1 MVQLASSATRQ
12 VGAPQRRRVSP
23 YRRYRSLIA
32 MFVPGF
38 IVFMLFAYGPLPGIV
53 IAFKDFSVIEGIWGS
68 DWAGTANF
76 ERLFAG
82 ADFLRALRNTLIFAA
97 LDLLIVFPAPIV
109 LALALNELRWNPFK
123 RLVQTFSYLPHFISW
138 VVLAGILF
146 QFLGSAG
153 PLNALMGLFDIEGE
167 AWLLRS
173 EYFYLVFVLSKI
185 WATIGWGSI
194 IYIAALSGIDP
205 TLYEAAR
212 VDGAGRFQ
220 QMRHVT
226 LPGLLPTIAI
236 LFLLSLSNFLAVGF
250 DQIYNLTT
258 PGTQAVADIID
269 TYVLRQMLSFDFSLS
284 MAASVFQALVGLG
297 LVMIGNVVVRRLDP
311 DRGLF

>member
-1 MVQLASSATRQ
+1 MASVTSSELGATT
-12 VGAPQRRRVSP
+12 PTRRRASP
-23 YRRYRSLIA
+23 YRRYRSLIL
-32 MFVPGF
+32 MFIPGF
-38 IVFMLFAYGPLPGIV
+38 FAFMLFAYGPLPGIV
-53 IAFKDFSVIEGIWGS
+53 IAFKDFSVIDGIWGS
-68 DWAGTANF
+68 DWAGGENF
-76 ERLFAG
+76 ERLFSG
-82 ADFLRALRNTLIFAA
+82 ADFARAMRNTLILAA

-123 RLVQTFSYLPHFISW
+123 RLVQTLSYLPHFISW

-153 PLNALMGLFDIEGE
+153 PLNALLGLFGIEGQ

-173 EYFYLVFVLSKI
+173 EYFYVIFVLSKI

-212 VDGAGRFQ
+212 VDGAGRLQ
-220 QMRHVT
+220 QIWNVT
-226 LPGLLPTIAI
+226 LPGILSTIAI

-250 DQIYNLTT
+250 DQVYNLTT
-258 PGTQAVADIID
+258 PGTQSVADIID
-269 TYVLRQMLSFDFSLS
+269 TYVLRQLLAFDFSLS
-284 MAASVFQALVGLG
+284 MAASVFQSIVGLV
-297 LVMIGNVVVRRLDP
+297 LVLIGNAVVNRLDP
-311 DRGLF
+311 ERGLF